1 MALVTD
7 SEGESDDEG
16 DPVTFSFPIPVN
28 FSVPTPAGAAIPP
41 AETLFF
47 AVPMPMTSA
56 GAGLP
61 AAVDP
66 SEDVPQ
72 LLHQSG
78 HRVAAL
84 LQTAR
89 PTAGVLQVVDLVTL
103 LMIMVMVSKIIFD
116 RLELRQQQQDFQ
128 VTTTWVNMPD
138 GECTLK
144 GDRAVGGNPDKRVIL
159 QTSTITYN

>member
-1 MALVTD
+1 MALFTD

-78 HRVAAL
+78 HRVAAV

-89 PTAGVLQVVDLVTL
+89 PNAGVLQVVDLVTL

-128 VTTTWVNMPD
+128 VTTTWVNMLD

-144 GDRAVGGNPDKRVIL
+144 GDRVVGGNPDKRVIL

>member
-1 MALVTD
+1 MASALVNYSYLTD
-7 SEGESDDEG
+7 SESEDEG
-16 DPVTFSFPIPVN
+16 DTPPVTFSFPIPVN
-28 FSVPTPAGAAIPP
+28 FSVPTPADAAVPP
-41 AETLFF
+41 AAPLFF
-47 AVPMPMTSA
+47 TVPTPVTSA

-66 SEDVPQ
+66 GEDVPQ

-78 HRVAAL
+78 HRVAAV
-84 LQTAR
+84 LQTAG
-89 PTAGVLQVVDLVTL
+89 PTAGVFQVVDLVTL

-144 GDRAVGGNPDKRVIL
+144 GDRAVGGNPDKHR
-159 QTSTITYN
+159 